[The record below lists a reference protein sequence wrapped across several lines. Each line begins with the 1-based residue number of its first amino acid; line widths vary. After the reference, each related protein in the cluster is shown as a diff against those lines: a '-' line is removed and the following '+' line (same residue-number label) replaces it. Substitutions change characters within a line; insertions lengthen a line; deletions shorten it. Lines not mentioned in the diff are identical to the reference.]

1 MIPLLMVTLFAIAQ
15 VISYLIAF
23 ATNLITNTCQRAEPC
38 APKPPSGPTC
48 DSVWAQWGEWGGC
61 NAECGGGQ
69 RGRMRNVETR
79 SQCNGMACEGV
90 VEQEVGFLTVGPS
103 ICSFQALNRGE
114 GLFQLESMQHLLFR
128 VLNFLRPATLHHVRT
143 AFGLIGVHGAIA
155 Q

>member
-1 MIPLLMVTLFAIAQ
+1 MRCKLQTIRAIQLQLQHLRGGIMRPLLLVTLFAMAQ

-90 VEQEVGFLTVGPS
+90 VEQEGGFLTVGPS
-103 ICSFQALNRGE
+103 IHTGALSEARTT
-114 GLFQLESMQHLLFR
+114 LPESSS
-128 VLNFLRPATLHHVRT
+128 RP
-143 AFGLIGVHGAIA
+143 
-155 Q
+155 